1 MGDVLGSLP
10 LGGLSAGAVLTLFVL
25 AILRGNVLLA
35 SSKFVPRQQLLDK
48 QAECDA
54 ARADAEKWRE
64 AHDKVLATTSQLGI
78 SVERLILYAETTNHA
93 IVDIRELART
103 RSHEEP

>member
-1 MGDVLGSLP
+1 MDFLSGLP
-10 LGGLSAGAVLTLFVL
+10 IGGLSAGAILTLFVL

-54 ARADAEKWRE
+54 ARTDADKWRE

-78 SVERLILYAETTNHA
+78 SVERLLLYAETTNHA
-93 IVDIRELART
+93 LVDIRELAR